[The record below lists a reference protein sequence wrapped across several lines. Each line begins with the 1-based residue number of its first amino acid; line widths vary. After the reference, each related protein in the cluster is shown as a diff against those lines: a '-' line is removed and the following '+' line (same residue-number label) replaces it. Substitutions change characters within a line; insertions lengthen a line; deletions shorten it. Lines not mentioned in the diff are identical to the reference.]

1 MTEPLSRIQQLR
13 IDLDNLHYALR
24 RYIGELAKLEQLG
37 RTHTAEFK
45 VAEENVRILKHNIAR
60 LEAELD
66 AEGEREFEADTDD
79 RYYSTCTFW

>member
-1 MTEPLSRIQQLR
+1 MTETLSRAQQLR

-24 RYIGELAKLEQLG
+24 RYIGVLAELEQRC

-66 AEGEREFEADTDD
+66 AEEEREFEADTDG